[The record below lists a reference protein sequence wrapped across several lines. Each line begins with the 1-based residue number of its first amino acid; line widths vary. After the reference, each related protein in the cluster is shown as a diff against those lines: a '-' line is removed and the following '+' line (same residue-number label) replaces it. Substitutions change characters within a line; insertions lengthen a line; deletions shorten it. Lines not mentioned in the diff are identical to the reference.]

1 LELGLPKTRAMN
13 TSIHPKKNILV
24 IDDAQDLLQVLELI
38 LGRFGY
44 NVIVKNCPEGVFEFV
59 QHTPIDLLLLDV
71 RLRGV
76 NGRYIC
82 QELKSNDKT
91 NYFPIILMS
100 SYPSSLIHLNECA
113 ADDFI
118 EKPFNLNDLIT
129 KVNSV
134 INGKVNVDT
143 AS

>member
-1 LELGLPKTRAMN
+1 MDIST
-13 TSIHPKKNILV
+13 HPKKNILV

-44 NVIVKNCPEGVFEFV
+44 NVVIKNSPEAVFDYV
-59 QHTPIDLLLLDV
+59 QKTHIDLLLLDV

-82 QELKSNDKT
+82 QELKSNPKT
-91 NYFPIILMS
+91 SYFPIILMS
-100 SYPSSLIHLNECA
+100 SYPSSLINLEECT

-118 EKPFNLNDLIT
+118 EKPFRIEFLLATIKKHLPLKE
-129 KVNSV
+129 KVP
-134 INGKVNVDT
+134 
-143 AS
+143 A

>member
-1 LELGLPKTRAMN
+1 MDIST
-13 TSIHPKKNILV
+13 HPKKNILV

-44 NVIVKNCPEGVFEFV
+44 NVVIKNSPEAVFDYV
-59 QHTPIDLLLLDV
+59 QKTHIDLLLLDV

-82 QELKSNDKT
+82 QELKSNPKT
-91 NYFPIILMS
+91 SYFPIILMS
-100 SYPSSLIHLNECA
+100 SYPSSLINLEECT

-118 EKPFNLNDLIT
+118 EKPFNLNELIS

-134 INGKVNVDT
+134 IKGKVKMNLPS
-143 AS
+143 A